1 MTKLLLPVKAG
12 GLETPRR
19 EIDTCHT
26 HTCTHSMI
34 HCVQWEYLLLV
45 GAAFMWEIRARS
57 WLRAECFQTRVNGSS
72 SPCVFTRLLALH
84 QLIQLSLLNSSSA
97 SVCSRHSSA
106 LPHHQVSD
114 VEVVPQRDDDEE
126 GVQGSEVGDR
136 HRGLYP
142 PAASWPR
149 ERVALRGGG

>member
-26 HTCTHSMI
+26 HTHTVI
-34 HCVQWEYLLLV
+34 HCVQWEYLLLAGGLLSCV
-45 GAAFMWEIRARS
+45 RSELGADWGQSVFR
-57 WLRAECFQTRVNGSS
+57 LGFNGSS
-72 SPCVFTRLLALH
+72 SPCVSARLLLALH
-84 QLIQLSLLNSSSA
+84 QLIPLSLLNSSPASA
-97 SVCSRHSSA
+97 CSRHSPA

-126 GVQGSEVGDR
+126 GVQGSEVGDG
-136 HRGLYP
+136 HRRLHP
-142 PAASWPR
+142 PAAGGPS
-149 ERVALRGGG
+149 ERATLYGGG